1 MNNPNNKAWEPIVT
15 NIQIEIKYK
24 WKLKKS
30 FERVFRLFSF
40 STNCHLCDNAI
51 VCANICWIFFFHRQF
66 NTQLPIWIK
75 RIIPPFLFQFTSI
88 RDNRYS
94 RMFIH
99 YIDFTVDCTIF
110 LPSPFPFLR
119 TYPDCITR
127 NEIFS
132 SWRLDKKKK
141 KICQSPCVRLPNRA
155 KNHSSSKGSTSE
167 GKKKKRTYRFPTF
180 RHPPPWLSFKNR
192 ERERA
197 SPKRKI
203 EKIVFS
209 IFSDEVVAIVWKGI
223 SKMAGNLDFD
233 LYRHWKSLC
242 CGIAIYLI

>member
-15 NIQIEIKYK
+15 SIQIEIKYK

-40 STNCHLCDNAI
+40 STNCHPCDNAI
-51 VCANICWIFFFHRQF
+51 VCANICWIFFHRQF

-110 LPSPFPFLR
+110 LPSSSPFLR
-119 TYPDCITR
+119 TSRLYNAKR
-127 NEIFS
+127 NILELEIGQ
-132 SWRLDKKKK
+132 KKKER
-141 KICQSPCVRLPNRA
+141 IDFPHFVIHHL
-155 KNHSSSKGSTSE
+155 GSLLKTE
-167 GKKKKRTYRFPTF
+167 
-180 RHPPPWLSFKNR
+180 R
-192 ERERA
+192 ERELLPR
-197 SPKRKI
+197 
-203 EKIVFS
+203 EK
-209 IFSDEVVAIVWKGI
+209 
-223 SKMAGNLDFD
+223 
-233 LYRHWKSLC
+233 
-242 CGIAIYLI
+242 

>member
-15 NIQIEIKYK
+15 SIQIEIKYK

-40 STNCHLCDNAI
+40 STNCHPCDNAI
-51 VCANICWIFFFHRQF
+51 VCANICWIFFHRQF

-110 LPSPFPFLR
+110 LPSSSPFLR
-119 TYPDCITR
+119 TSRLYNAKR
-127 NEIFS
+127 NILELEIGQ
-132 SWRLDKKKK
+132 KKK
-141 KICQSPCVRLPNRA
+141 KICQNPCVRPPTRRRIILQTKDQRVKEKKKERSTNSSFLRHCLSAKENPFHNFQERNSFILSRYTGMFFSVFFSFKKPYAKYPVAPNCYFCIR
-155 KNHSSSKGSTSE
+155 
-167 GKKKKRTYRFPTF
+167 KKKKER
-180 RHPPPWLSFKNR
+180 KDNR
-192 ERERA
+192 R
-197 SPKRKI
+197 
-203 EKIVFS
+203 
-209 IFSDEVVAIVWKGI
+209 
-223 SKMAGNLDFD
+223 
-233 LYRHWKSLC
+233 
-242 CGIAIYLI
+242 